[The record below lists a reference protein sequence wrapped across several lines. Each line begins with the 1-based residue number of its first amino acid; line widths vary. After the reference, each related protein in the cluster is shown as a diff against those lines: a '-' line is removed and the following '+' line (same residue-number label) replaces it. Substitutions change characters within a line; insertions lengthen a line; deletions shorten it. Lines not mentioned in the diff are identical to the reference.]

1 MKSAAPVLMATI
13 AAAFLVLA
21 LASGWAAPG
30 LPPQPLTLT
39 RYAHDRPTQLLERP
53 NEATVA
59 AVADLHDYLD
69 SVGAPAAAEAV
80 APPPRPTQLHF
91 RPPPPP
97 PPPPDVAVVFRRQ
110 VEAVINREGEG
121 LAILMADSSV
131 EGGRSRLLKAG
142 DLFEGTW
149 RVARLSMTEV
159 ILQNGQEQKRV
170 PLYGA
175 AGPAAGPE

>member
-1 MKSAAPVLMATI
+1 MRSAAPVLTATI
-13 AAAFLVLA
+13 AAALLVLA
-21 LASGWAAPG
+21 LAAGWAAPG

-39 RYAHDRPTQLLERP
+39 RYARDKPARLLERP

-69 SVGAPAAAEAV
+69 SVGAPAAAEP
-80 APPPRPTQLHF
+80 APPPPRSIRLHV
-91 RPPPPP
+91 RPPPP

-121 LAILMADSSV
+121 LAILMSDSSV
-131 EGGRSRLLKAG
+131 EGGRTRLLKAG